1 MQSRPPTHGGHGKCK
16 QDTLSNCSG
25 RLPWTLWALHTQDSL
40 FIPLRASPPAFR
52 AVTPLQSCF
61 PRPASP
67 FRWQALRKHAPLT
80 CSAVPMAQPGGWPTG
95 NPTKGYGI
103 ACVSVET
110 VGNPRRGAG
119 GRICSISLLVLTG
132 RGEGSQNP
140 LFPSQLSQ
148 PLTCLTK
155 ETKMGWHL
163 SQKCRITS
171 ILRH

>member
-1 MQSRPPTHGGHGKCK
+1 
-16 QDTLSNCSG
+16 
-25 RLPWTLWALHTQDSL
+25 
-40 FIPLRASPPAFR
+40 
-52 AVTPLQSCF
+52 
-61 PRPASP
+61 
-67 FRWQALRKHAPLT
+67 
-80 CSAVPMAQPGGWPTG
+80 MAQHGDWPTG
-95 NPTKGYGI
+95 KPAKGYGI

-119 GRICSISLLVLTG
+119 GRICSIFLLVLTG

-155 ETKMGWHL
+155 ETKTRWHL

-171 ILRH
+171 ISRHRGCGGVDRRFRALAFFLLPVALFGLLLLPLSATFHRSLLILENDLQ